1 MKGSFGNSCNA
12 FYCDNA
18 LGGHY
23 SKSLLSI
30 FQSSKRQIAL
40 YSPSWSVSITITF
53 HFPIILFPL
62 GFSSS
67 SAKNIFLLQILQI
80 YAFFYFLIFEKAG
93 CTVLVGWLASP
104 LIFPL
109 QIFPPFSVLFLLRGP
124 NILLFQIFSPFSFSI
139 FSSSRK
145 ENIIFLLQI
154 FS

>member
-1 MKGSFGNSCNA
+1 MKGSFRNSCNA

-23 SKSLLSI
+23 SKYLLSI
-30 FQSSKRQIAL
+30 FQPSKRQIAL
-40 YSPSWSVSITITF
+40 YSPSWSVSITINF
-53 HFPIILFPL
+53 HFPIFLFPL
-62 GFSSS
+62 GFSSPLQ
-67 SAKNIFLLQILQI
+67 KIFSFSK
-80 YAFFYFLIFEKAG
+80 YCKFMPFFYFLISEKAD

-109 QIFPPFSVLFLLRGP
+109 QIFPPFSVLFLLCGP

-139 FSSSRK
+139 FSSSGK
-145 ENIIFLLQI
+145 EKIIFLLQI